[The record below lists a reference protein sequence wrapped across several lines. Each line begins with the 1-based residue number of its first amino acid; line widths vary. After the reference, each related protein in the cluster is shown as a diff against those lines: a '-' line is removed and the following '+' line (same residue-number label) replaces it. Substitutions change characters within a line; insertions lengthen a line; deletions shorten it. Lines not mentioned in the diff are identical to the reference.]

1 MSIVAWKTGENSKN
15 GGKCPVNLAFF
26 CQINASVA
34 AVRQK
39 QQANRKFKFG
49 LQGCLAMRY

>member
-49 LQGCLAMRY
+49 LQGCLAM